1 MAKRRAAAKAGN
13 DDDDNKVKPS
23 EVRQVISAKK
33 LKELMGS
40 VRRTRNETT
49 EIAGQLGSE
58 IKQAVEKHFLNRKVF
73 RVICTLDKMEN
84 EDIADWLEDFEHYLD
99 ISGIGKR
106 AQDVQPLGL
115 RGEGSEDAEGEG
127 ESNIADFPAG
137 AAARH

>member
-84 EDIADWLEDFEHYLD
+84 EDIADWLDDFEHYLD
-99 ISGIGKR
+99 ISGITKR
-106 AQDVQPLGL
+106 AEDVQPLDL
-115 RGEGSEDAEGEG
+115 RGDGTEDSKEDA
-127 ESNIADFPAG
+127 SNVSDSSG
-137 AAARH
+137 SAARH